1 MKRSLKILPV
11 FLLIFAMV
19 LTSCNQPIVDASSDT
34 VSEVVSDEPTSSA
47 DESVEPSGSEG
58 TSSTIDLTNVA
69 RLQNTYKLLTEEKKL
84 TIGYL
89 GGSITLG
96 TSANKTI
103 KDGKVT
109 GSNGTFDDSYVNRVS
124 AWFEETYPDAE
135 IETVN
140 AGIADTTTAFGLY
153 RLEDHLM
160 NEDGHDMPDLV
171 FIEFTS
177 NDGGLKEQVIAQAE
191 SLIREILEINPYCE
205 IVIISTTV
213 NYTSNTAR
221 AAYMDVAQHNKFLF
235 VDVGKTLAEAKE
247 ARGAAK
253 EADGTYYYTVD
264 NLHPSA
270 EGYKLY
276 AEQII
281 YMLEYHVA
289 KGTGET
295 INRKDV
301 LPETLATLALI
312 DEPVMI
318 TAEEMTLTG
327 DAQVVKTPLTSGMFL
342 TVTDKTTKYPVCDS
356 YVKAGKGSTLTV
368 KFNGNSLGMLIGL
381 TASNVNL
388 RYKFDDGAWQ
398 TFLVDDQN
406 HIGQKYDH
414 NKLFILTMKLAD
426 GEHTMTMEVRCDQ
439 AVRIGAFC
447 VDGE

>member
-1 MKRSLKILPV
+1 MKRFLKTLPA

-19 LTSCNQPIVDASSDT
+19 LTSCGQPAVDSSSDM
-34 VSEVVSDEPTSSA
+34 PTSSV
-47 DESVEPSGSEG
+47 DESVEPSSSKD

-103 KDGKVT
+103 ENGKIV
-109 GSNGTFDDSYVNRVS
+109 GSDGTFADNYVNRVS
-124 AWFEETYPDAE
+124 AWFKETYPDAE

-140 AGIADTTTAFGLY
+140 AGISDTTTTFGLY
-153 RLEDHLM
+153 RLENHLM
-160 NEDGHDMPDLV
+160 NTDGHDIPDLV

-177 NDGGLKEQVIAQAE
+177 NDGGTKEQVIAQAE

-213 NYTSNTAR
+213 NYTSVA
-221 AAYMDVAQHNKFLF
+221 AYPAYMDVAQHYKFLF
-235 VDVGKTLAEAKE
+235 ADVGKALAEAKE
-247 ARGAAK
+247 ARGAK
-253 EADGTYYYTVD
+253 SEADGTYYYTVD

-276 AEQII
+276 AENII
-281 YMLEYHVA
+281 YLLEYHVA

-301 LPETLATLALI
+301 LPETLSTLPLI

-318 TAEEMTLTG
+318 TAEEMTLAG
-327 DAQVVKTPLTSGMFL
+327 DAKVLDTPLTARMFL
-342 TVTDKTTKYPVCDS
+342 TATDKTLEHPVCNN
-356 YVKAGKGSTLTV
+356 YVRAGKNSTISV
-368 KFNGNSLGMLIGL
+368 NFKGNSLGMLIGL
-381 TASNVNL
+381 SAANVKL
-388 RYKFDDGAWQ
+388 KYKIDDGTWQ
-398 TFLVDDQN
+398 TFIIDDQTRS
-406 HIGQKYDH
+406 GQRYDH
-414 NKLFILTMKLAD
+414 NKLFMLSMEAGD
-426 GEHTMTMEVRCDQ
+426 GEHTLTMEVKCDK